1 MQNPDTKAEHDKIA
15 IVLDIATGKRYS
27 NGGGDPPME
36 LIERVGNLETDM
48 RDVRERLTRIEVR
61 LDTFST
67 KEDMHREFNV
77 QTWRI
82 IGAVLAAGGLFF
94 AAAKLI
100 N

>member
-1 MQNPDTKAEHDKIA
+1 
-15 IVLDIATGKRYS
+15 
-27 NGGGDPPME
+27 ME
-36 LIERVGNLETDM
+36 LVERVGNLETDM
-48 RDVRERLTRIEVR
+48 RDVRDRLTRIEVR
-61 LDTFST
+61 LDTFQSTFAT
-67 KEDMHREFNV
+67 KEDMHREFNL